1 MWHWLVG
8 DVNGVLNCPKGFHS
22 HCGLP
27 NPNGMSQKGIKLEA
41 CPRQFWQNSHPLDL
55 ASKPNKSMLCNVV
68 PELRSNSIKNKSKG
82 TIWGNEVKATA
93 KIQRRSQSTFI
104 TREGIM
110 SDEEKGKN
118 KFWTIED
125 NTNWAYNQINMTTI
139 YLFLIICIT
148 YIFLI
153 YTNWIHY
160 WNTKEYPSTMLEIQG
175 ISLTL
180 QVGQKFKSIDDIVW
194 NIQ

>member
-1 MWHWLVG
+1 
-8 DVNGVLNCPKGFHS
+8 
-22 HCGLP
+22 
-27 NPNGMSQKGIKLEA
+27 
-41 CPRQFWQNSHPLDL
+41 
-55 ASKPNKSMLCNVV
+55 
-68 PELRSNSIKNKSKG
+68 
-82 TIWGNEVKATA
+82 
-93 KIQRRSQSTFI
+93 
-104 TREGIM
+104 M